1 LNWTLKSSKNTTE
14 DANHSHHHPGSTLTG
29 PSSTHLAGPTMKAL
43 MAQFSES
50 SMPAPMQLKL
60 GMPKHNDYSWT
71 ASFSEA
77 IGLQHPLPTSKL
89 L

>member
-1 LNWTLKSSKNTTE
+1 
-14 DANHSHHHPGSTLTG
+14 
-29 PSSTHLAGPTMKAL
+29 MKAL
-43 MAQFSES
+43 MAQFSKS

-89 L
+89 LEQLHLVGPLRTGSVFHPRGDKLL